1 MVDID
6 KRLTELEYVLKK
18 LDNKYLQNIPQEV
31 WNYINENKDRDYI
44 FEYDESKKLEEQKLH
59 LDTVSML
66 TYINIEYLL
75 EGEQKK
81 EMILL
86 LREDEIIAE
95 KQKREKYNPDN
106 IFKNY
111 NKENKIEENI
121 IKDEVAMIEYKGVL
135 FQKFINKIK
144 SIFHIK

>member
-81 EMILL
+81 EMIVL
-86 LREDEIIAE
+86 LREDETIAE

-121 IKDEVAMIEYKGVL
+121 IKDEVAMMEYKGVL

>member
-86 LREDEIIAE
+86 LREDETIAE